1 MPADSC
7 QLRASMTSCPHTRQ
21 SAVRTVVK
29 IDSSERARER
39 KGGEWKCECVC
50 VCAAH
55 ASLLRATIPNRLVA
69 SNGVARSKQ
78 NSSSLQLSVFL
89 YLTLPLSLFLS
100 ISVPFSRFCFVKFM
114 SETRSSRATLTNCI
128 KNGRDE
134 LKIRAMNSLCHSVR
148 GERESQREQPSG
160 RVVWAFSPLN
170 IVLFCC
176 CLLLVLVCFVCF
188 SLVVVVV
195 CFVAVV
201 SALPTHVFVCIF
213 LGARPGSC
221 PGPEWHQKAEKASAT
236 LVNRTKLLVGAKTI
250 GNASDRKLL
259 M

>member
-29 IDSSERARER
+29 IDSSERASGR

-148 GERESQREQPSG
+148 GGKERARESSRMG
-160 RVVWAFSPLN
+160 A
-170 IVLFCC
+170 LFGH
-176 CLLLVLVCFVCF
+176 L
-188 SLVVVVV
+188 
-195 CFVAVV
+195 A
-201 SALPTHVFVCIF
+201 H
-213 LGARPGSC
+213 
-221 PGPEWHQKAEKASAT
+221 
-236 LVNRTKLLVGAKTI
+236 
-250 GNASDRKLL
+250 
-259 M
+259 